1 MDVLKR
7 LLPRPLTRA
16 IAISRI
22 LLLIFIISGLIDL
35 SYGFPLTNSL
45 KNYKFEFRALISN
58 HPTPFENR
66 FSRSKTVNEL
76 EDESHED
83 SNDFLKHYSNDSF
96 AYSSLS
102 SVLIIRTGLS
112 HKIFA
117 FSIFLI
123 NQQIRI

>member
-7 LLPRPLTRA
+7 LLPRPLTRT

-83 SNDFLKHYSNDSF
+83 SNDFLTRYSNDSF
-96 AYSSLS
+96 EYLS
-102 SVLIIRTGLS
+102 SVLIIRTGLTY
-112 HKIFA
+112 KIFA
-117 FSIFLI
+117 SSIFLI